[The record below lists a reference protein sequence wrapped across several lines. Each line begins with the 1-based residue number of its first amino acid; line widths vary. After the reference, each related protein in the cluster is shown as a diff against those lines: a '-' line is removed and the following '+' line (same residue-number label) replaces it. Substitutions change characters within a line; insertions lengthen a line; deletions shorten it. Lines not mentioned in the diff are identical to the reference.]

1 MIGAGLVADAF
12 GTPVEVGTPRADFRP
27 REHMALYDISG
38 LAPGKY
44 ELREGQ
50 AGVTQVDATTSHAV
64 DAPAA
69 ASNVEISGE
78 IAMAAGGDLPN
89 NLTVIAR
96 RDEDRTTTR
105 SAGVS
110 KDGSFTL
117 QGVQPGVYD
126 VTVGG
131 ANNTL
136 VIAQMAASGAEVHGN
151 RVSVGTDP
159 VLLAATLDKGSAA
172 INGFVKRGGQGMG
185 GAMVELI
192 PNDPNAPTDLLR
204 RDQSNTDGSFTLRRV
219 APGHYMLI
227 AIDDGWTL
235 QWARRDAMAPYLAHG
250 MKIEVGANQTTV
262 DLPSAVEVQPR

>member
-1 MIGAGLVADAF
+1 MIGAGLMADAF

-27 REHMALYDISG
+27 REQMALYDISG

-44 ELREGQ
+44 DLREGQ
-50 AGVTQVDATTSHAV
+50 ARVTQVDATASHAV

-69 ASNVEISGE
+69 ASNVEITGK
-78 IAMAAGGDLPN
+78 IGMAAGGDLPN
-89 NLTVIAR
+89 DLTVIAR
-96 RDEDRTTTR
+96 RDEDRTVPR
-105 SAGVS
+105 AAGVS

-117 QGVQPGVYD
+117 QGVPPGTYD
-126 VTVGG
+126 VTVRG

-151 RVSVGTDP
+151 RVTVGTDP
-159 VLLAATLDKGSAA
+159 VLLAATLDKGSAI
-172 INGFVKRGGQGMG
+172 INGFVRRGGHSVE

-192 PNDPNAPTDLLR
+192 PDDPNAPTDLLR

-219 APGHYMLI
+219 VPGHYTLV
-227 AIDDGWTL
+227 AIEDGWTL
-235 QWARRDAMAPYLAHG
+235 EWARRDAMASYLARG

-262 DLPSAVEVQPR
+262 DLPNAVEVQPR